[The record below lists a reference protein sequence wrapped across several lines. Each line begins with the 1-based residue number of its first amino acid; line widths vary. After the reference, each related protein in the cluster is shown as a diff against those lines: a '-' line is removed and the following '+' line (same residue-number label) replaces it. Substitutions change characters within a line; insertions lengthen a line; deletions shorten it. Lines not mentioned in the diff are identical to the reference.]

1 VESCVSGA
9 GQYDAGSL
17 ISSIRVGAA
26 RASFDG
32 GNTYTEG
39 VLVLPQ
45 DTEVFSFSYFHCWL
59 CSFQHSFSVHI
70 LSFRLN
76 SIRLNIDPF
85 VLYAY

>member
-1 VESCVSGA
+1 MESCVSGA

-45 DTEVFSFSYFHCWL
+45 ATEVFFSYFHCWL
-59 CSFQHSFSVHI
+59 CSFQRSFSVRI

-85 VLYAY
+85 VLYAH